1 MTPDEVAK
9 ELLRLEADRS
19 LTDAQFLVAAK
30 KVVQDFLN
38 PVRSSG
44 GDCTASLRD
53 IPGWKEFVERNV
65 DRVLAVTPEQQR
77 AARKLLIDKAPVAE
91 ITLVTGNQEREEAM
105 LTYACAGCP
114 RQVPE
119 DDAVWVN
126 PETGEATTG
135 DGGRPYH
142 VSCAPAQHNP
152 LRPRLLEILGDRDGR
167 GGWCGCYDGDME
179 GLFEPRRNKAVDEIE
194 KLIKELLAQ
203 RSEIEG

>member
-105 LTYACAGCP
+105 DKPVCKLVGTDGNVFSIIGAVSKTLKRAG
-114 RQVPE
+114 QPE
-119 DDAVWVN
+119 KAKEFQNKAFSSGSYDAVLQL
-126 PETGEATTG
+126 
-135 DGGRPYH
+135 
-142 VSCAPAQHNP
+142 C
-152 LRPRLLEILGDRDGR
+152 
-167 GGWCGCYDGDME
+167 ME
-179 GLFEPRRNKAVDEIE
+179 YVEVE
-194 KLIKELLAQ
+194 
-203 RSEIEG
+203 